1 MRTIEILRNYNVAES
16 NHWQLMCDL
25 SNDDYGIMIGS
36 NYKLIKFYDGKKS
49 FKDTLLG
56 SDIGIHSHGFVNVAI
71 ISTLLAIGALLVGVG
86 KKKLQ

>member
-1 MRTIEILRNYNVAES
+1 MNTFIKKIENNNGTMDKIFAS
-16 NHWQLMCDL
+16 
-25 SNDDYGIMIGS
+25 SNDNYDIMIRS

-71 ISTLLAIGALLVGVG
+71 IAIAKITTISLI
-86 KKKLQ
+86 